1 MAAINMSLLAARSEF
16 AMHQLVKRKN
26 WAQRE
31 PGVIV
36 VFVIVF
42 LVACLVIALFINK
55 KVCPPYSRRCVFGM
69 GWLMGGVEESCA
81 SFLGGD
87 RKWGYKGGNIRPVA
101 MCREGRGY
109 YL

>member
-1 MAAINMSLLAARSEF
+1 MAAIDMSLLAARSEF
-16 AMHQLVKRKN
+16 ALHQLVKRRKN

-55 KVCPPYSRRCVFGM
+55 KVCRPYLRVYSEADRWFRGELFRPLRVECVD
-69 GWLMGGVEESCA
+69 ET
-81 SFLGGD
+81 
-87 RKWGYKGGNIRPVA
+87 K
-101 MCREGRGY
+101 
-109 YL
+109 